1 MKTEMALFA
10 VARIDFQARFAG
22 TGDLPARYSN
32 WILLQYK
39 DATGKLFLVT
49 NKHVV
54 YDKGKHYFP
63 DRLP

>member
-10 VARIDFQARFAG
+10 VARIDFQPRFAG
-22 TGDLPARYSN
+22 TGDFPARYSTGFF
-32 WILLQYK
+32 YK